1 MFPQTIRRVANL
13 QKRTPDSLRSFNLQ
27 KKSTP
32 TPTPTQTP
40 TVTLTQTPTQTP
52 SPTPTLTPTATET
65 PFPSG
70 SFYAWYDASDSTTLK
85 LSSTSSTILTAW
97 NDKSNNNNSLTS
109 IVSSNPVYNTK
120 THNSLQVVEFP
131 TKGSIGNTFMN
142 VPGVS
147 QTWFIVCQIDATFGN
162 AASILSYMT
171 RNPDNGTSSWEIFA
185 NDNDCF
191 VGALGRSVPAPGALI
206 LNYEPPRISGGQ
218 CLNNS
223 YHLFEVAFDRETLT
237 TSVYLDGDLKDS
249 KSDTL
254 PWNQIT
260 GARFRIFVGRS
271 S

>member
-1 MFPQTIRRVANL
+1 
-13 QKRTPDSLRSFNLQ
+13 
-27 KKSTP
+27 
-32 TPTPTQTP
+32 
-40 TVTLTQTPTQTP
+40 
-52 SPTPTLTPTATET
+52 
-65 PFPSG
+65 
-70 SFYAWYDASDSTTLK
+70 
-85 LSSTSSTILTAW
+85 
-97 NDKSNNNNSLTS
+97 
-109 IVSSNPVYNTK
+109 
-120 THNSLQVVEFP
+120 
-131 TKGSIGNTFMN
+131 
-142 VPGVS
+142 
-147 QTWFIVCQIDATFGN
+147 
-162 AASILSYMT
+162 MT

-271 S
+271 SQQFCTGAVAEVICLSGVDTSNRQAVQNYLTQKWSLT